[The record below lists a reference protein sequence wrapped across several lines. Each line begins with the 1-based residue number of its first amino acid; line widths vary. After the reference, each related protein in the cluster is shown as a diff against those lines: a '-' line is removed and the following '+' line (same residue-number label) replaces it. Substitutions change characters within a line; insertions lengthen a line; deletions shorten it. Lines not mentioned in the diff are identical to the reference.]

1 MGGTVIGKVP
11 GSHSGDPPEMG
22 AGSPYSYKSMAFY
35 RATDGSRA
43 APTLIS
49 SRSLVNSFISAI
61 YMCLIDRI
69 ASLPQHNPEGYP
81 ALSFALFRGQTS
93 GHKPELRTDR
103 HRGRD
108 PRRPPRRAFLVA
120 RRAYGRT

>member
-1 MGGTVIGKVP
+1 MGGTVIGMVP

-22 AGSPYSYKSMAFY
+22 AGPPYSYRSMDFY

-43 APTLIS
+43 APTPISNLSLI
-49 SRSLVNSFISAI
+49 NSFISVI

-69 ASLPQHNPEGYP
+69 AGLPQHNPEGYP
-81 ALSFALFRGQTS
+81 ALLYVLFRGQTS
-93 GHKPELRTDR
+93 WNKPELRTDR

-108 PRRPPRRAFLVA
+108 PRRPPGRAFLVA